1 MSFIKENNAAG
12 FIMLN
17 AMMWGSSYIWS
28 KILIGY
34 LPYFTILFLYSL
46 GGLIFLTVLFF
57 RKLRK
62 IDRKAVWPCVGISI
76 FSVLSNISCML
87 ALGSTSSSNT
97 AFIVQMSV
105 ILTPMIMALAE
116 KKLPALRSVLSSVIA
131 VPGLLLL
138 TVDFSSFRLNPG
150 DLFALANALFF
161 SLYLASQKLF
171 ASKTDPVQFSF
182 IQHVTGTAVFLGM
195 ALIFDRKQT
204 DLFNMNA
211 SAWAVLVL
219 SILISVTTILFQS
232 GALKFVRPERAT
244 VIYTLEPVT
253 AAVLAYF
260 IIGESINGIAAI
272 AGCIL
277 IITAVVITVPLKTI
291 GKKSRVQLVAQLQK

>member
-12 FIMLN
+12 FIVLN

-46 GGLIFLTVLFF
+46 GGLIFLTALFF
-57 RKLRK
+57 RKLRR
-62 IDRKAVWPCVGISI
+62 IDRKSVWPCVGISI
-76 FSVLSNISCML
+76 FSVLSNISCMF

-105 ILTPMIMALAE
+105 ILTPLIMALAE
-116 KKLPALRSVLSSVIA
+116 RKLPAMRSVLSAVIA

-161 SLYLASQKLF
+161 SLYLTSQKLF
-171 ASKTDPVQFSF
+171 ASKTNPVHFSF
-182 IQHVTGTAVFLGM
+182 IQHVTSSAVFFGM
-195 ALIFDRKQT
+195 ALIFDGRQT
-204 DLFNMNA
+204 DLFKMDVW
-211 SAWAVLVL
+211 AWNVLAL

-253 AAVLAYF
+253 AAILAYL
-260 IIGESINGIAAI
+260 IIGENINGIAAI
-272 AGCIL
+272 VGCIL
-277 IITAVVITVPLKTI
+277 IITAVVITVPLKAI
-291 GKKSRVQLVAQLQK
+291 GKKSRVQLVA